1 MGKNLYAN
9 AHPVALKEMADL
21 ASAVIQGD
29 RIKKEVFLERLG
41 TPDGVWACANL
52 TNVPRQETYARTPAI
67 WQKFAQRTVVG
78 DFRQINWVS
87 LNYDLSNFK
96 AADKGVTRAPGA
108 LPKVAE
114 GEKYQAFSLTSST
127 LGFAV
132 EKFGAQF
139 GLTWEAF
146 VNDPYNV
153 VSRIPTIFRNAAV
166 DTLDANATKAL
177 YAGANAQPHLAAK
190 SASASVTGVAIAA
203 DQVLNFHSLSNA
215 RAQLKAKKD
224 ASGNPVITGK
234 LVLVVDPSLTP
245 IAEQILAQNTYTIR
259 TGTATNFT
267 DLSGAVA
274 FGDIEIVENKFLSF
288 YAGNSTT
295 WILAPAGG
303 EGGAPGPTVLQ
314 AFLAGE
320 EEPEIRVSGLAGYTP
335 NGQALPFTS
344 GSFDTDTF
352 DMRVRTVG
360 GAGVVNPLPLILST
374 GANAQ
379 P

>member
-41 TPDGVWACANL
+41 TPDGVWAFANL
-52 TNVPRQETYARTPAI
+52 TNVQLQETYARTPAI

-177 YAGANAQPHLAAK
+177 FAGANAQPHLAAK

>member
-9 AHPVALKEMADL
+9 AHPQALKEMADL

-29 RIKKEVFLERLG
+29 RIKKEMFLERLG
-41 TPDGVWACANL
+41 TADGVWAFANL
-52 TNVPRQETYARTPAI
+52 TNVQLQGEYARTPAI
-67 WQKFAQRTVVG
+67 WQKFAQRTTVG

-87 LNYDLSNFK
+87 LNYDLSNWK

-127 LGFAV
+127 LNFAV

-139 GLTWEAF
+139 GMTWEAF

-177 YAGANAQPHLAAK
+177 YAAANAQPHLAAV
-190 SASASVTGVAIAA
+190 AAGVSVTGVATAA
-203 DQVLNFHSLSNA
+203 DQALNYYSLA
-215 RAQLKAKKD
+215 AAKAQLKSKKD
-224 ASGNPVITGK
+224 ARGNPVTTGK
-234 LVLVVDPSLTP
+234 LILNVGPGLVTQAEAVLAQSSLTRRSGSG
-245 IAEQILAQNTYTIR
+245 NSYTEI
-259 TGTATNFT
+259 TASAS
-267 DLSGAVA
+267 L
-274 FGDIEIVENKFLSF
+274 GDIEIVENKFLPF
-288 YAGNSTT
+288 YAGNDTT
-295 WILAPAGG
+295 WILSPAAGDGG
-303 EGGAPGPTVLQ
+303 LAGPTILQ

-335 NGQALPFTS
+335 NGNALPFTS

-352 DMRVRTVG
+352 DMRVRMVG
-360 GAGVVNPLPLILST
+360 GAGIVNPLPIIMSAGT
-374 GANAQ
+374 AAQ